1 MALFCTSYALISR
14 LIRIRLAV
22 DAVAYAWDF
31 PKSKRARVSGCVYWP
46 TAEKLGHNWLNAVF
60 GVITLPDP
68 IHLN

>member
-1 MALFCTSYALISR
+1 L
-14 LIRIRLAV
+14 
-22 DAVAYAWDF
+22 DF

-68 IHLN
+68 IHLNSTQLN